1 MLRTSEITRDLKE
14 RLKSDRYMYVPYDMK
29 IMLLKEE
36 IINSICDSAGFKNR
50 RGYSLEDAVSIL
62 DIKTKIEGDNRNI
75 FASYI
80 NAVINIVSELQGS
93 MILWEQTDY
102 TDPKLVNI
110 VRNDC
115 GFIDKI
121 KTNKK
126 SKLSS
131 VLVTT
136 VNYLDQKHNSK
147 LLVK

>member
-1 MLRTSEITRDLKE
+1 
-14 RLKSDRYMYVPYDMK
+14 
-29 IMLLKEE
+29 
-36 IINSICDSAGFKNR
+36 
-50 RGYSLEDAVSIL
+50 
-62 DIKTKIEGDNRNI
+62 
-75 FASYI
+75 
-80 NAVINIVSELQGS
+80 

-121 KTNKK
+121 KTNKR